1 VIVIGGGVAGLVA
14 AAHLAAR
21 GLGVL
26 LLEADPAFVGG
37 RLKDGPPIAFEHHGR
52 SWSFSAEHGV
62 HGIWAPYVNLRAT
75 LERLGVPLAL
85 RPSEDEGWIFG
96 RGSLVRRAA
105 IGSAIRRS
113 PLPAPFHYLHLFTRP
128 RFLNILTPAELL
140 ALPRVLAGLLVAMA
154 IDPLAEQRP
163 LKGVSLADLTR
174 GWSPIV
180 RSFFAALARSG
191 LGAHPD
197 AVPADGFIAFL
208 RFYTLMRRD
217 SWGFGY
223 LEGTGGGQI
232 AEPLAR
238 AAQANGCEIRMGA
251 RAVRLERI
259 AERWGV
265 VYVQEGG
272 SATAEADQLV
282 LALDAPAAE
291 HLLRASPPTTHEA
304 HPMRF
309 PQGTPTAIFRLWFEA
324 QPQRGPVSGITG
336 GDFVVDNF
344 FWLHRMQPEYA
355 AWAAASGGSA
365 LEMHIYGPPETLEQ
379 PEAVLLA
386 RVITDATR
394 AFPELRGRL
403 HHAVIQRNPATHT
416 LFALGEPG
424 QHLAVET
431 PWPGVYACGDW
442 VYHPAPALFLE
453 RAATTG
459 IAAANAALA
468 HAGGEPWPVLA
479 HPQPEWLAGKL
490 AGGMGRLRRVVL
502 TTKARRHEAG

>member
-1 VIVIGGGVAGLVA
+1 VAGLVA
-14 AAHLAAR
+14 ATHLAAR

-37 RLKDGPPIAFEHHGR
+37 RLKGGLPVTFEHHGR
-52 SWSFSAEHGV
+52 TWSFDAEHGV
-62 HGIWAPYVNLRAT
+62 HGIWAPYVNLQAT
-75 LERLGVPLAL
+75 LVRFHVPLVL
-85 RPSEDEGWIFG
+85 RPSEEEGWIFG
-96 RGSLVRRAA
+96 RGARVRRAA

-140 ALPRVLAGLLVAMA
+140 ALPRVLATLFVALA

-163 LKGVSLADLTR
+163 LKNVSLADLTR

-191 LGAHPD
+191 LGAHPE

-217 SWGFGY
+217 AWGFGY
-223 LEGTGGGQI
+223 LEGTGGAQI
-232 AEPLAR
+232 AEPLAQ
-238 AAQANGCEIRMGA
+238 AAQKNGCEIRLGA
-251 RAVRLERI
+251 RAVRLERP
-259 AERWGV
+259 AEQWRV
-265 VYVQEGG
+265 VYEQAG
-272 SATAEADQLV
+272 SSAIADAEQLV

-291 HLLRASPPTTHEA
+291 RLLHASLPTAHEA
-304 HPMRF
+304 DRMRF
-309 PQGTPTAIFRLWFEA
+309 PQGTPTAIFRLWFA
-324 QPQRGPVSGITG
+324 TQPQRGPVSGITG

-344 FWLHRMQPEYA
+344 FWLHRMQPDYA
-355 AWAAASGGSA
+355 AWAAVSGGSA

-379 PEAVLLA
+379 PDAVLLA
-386 RVITDATR
+386 RAITDAGR
-394 AFPELRGRL
+394 AFPELRGHL

-416 LFALGEPG
+416 ILALGEPG
-424 QHLAVET
+424 EHLAVAT

-459 IAAANAALA
+459 IAAANAALLD
-468 HAGGEPWPVLA
+468 AGREPWPLLP
-479 HPQPEWLAGKL
+479 HPAPEWLAGKV
-490 AGGMGRLRRVVL
+490 AGGMGRLRRAVS
-502 TTKARRHEAG
+502 TIKIQRHKASE